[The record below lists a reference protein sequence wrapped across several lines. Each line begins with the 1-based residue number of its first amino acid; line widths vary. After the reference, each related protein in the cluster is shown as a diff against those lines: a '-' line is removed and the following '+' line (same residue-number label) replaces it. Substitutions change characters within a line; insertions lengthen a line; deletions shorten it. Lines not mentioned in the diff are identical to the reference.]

1 MEKEY
6 GGVLSVGQM
15 EKLEA
20 EIRAG
25 LAKVRRLEELPR
37 EDRMGKYRKAIAALR
52 EDVSRNCS
60 EYLRQV
66 LFGGFIAPVN
76 NPWFDRQLFDE
87 WFCSEDFSERK
98 KRLLLAVRD
107 GDAEQF
113 FSIAAELH
121 DVTRQIVEAFGGK
134 EDRTEW

>member
-6 GGVLSVGQM
+6 KGVLSVGQM

-25 LAKVRRLEELPR
+25 LAKVRRLEELPP
-37 EDRMGKYRKAIAALR
+37 ENRMGKYRKAIAALR
-52 EDVSRNCS
+52 ETVNRSCS
-60 EYLRQV
+60 DYLRQV

-87 WFCSEDFSERK
+87 WFYSENFAARK
-98 KRLLLAVRD
+98 KTLLRAVRD
-107 GDAEQF
+107 GDAERF
-113 FSIAAELH
+113 FSIAAEMH
-121 DVTRQIVEAFGGK
+121 EVTRQIVEAFGGK
-134 EDRTEW
+134 EDRPA

>member
-20 EIRAG
+20 EIRAW

-87 WFCSEDFSERK
+87 WFLSENFAARK
-98 KRLLLAVRD
+98 NMLLRAVRD
-107 GDAEQF
+107 GDAETF
-113 FSIAAELH
+113 FAIAAELH
-121 DVTRQIVEAFGGK
+121 EVTRQIVEAFGGK
-134 EDRTEW
+134 EDRPA

>member
-1 MEKEY
+1 MEKEVR
-6 GGVLSVGQM
+6 GVLGVGQM

-25 LAKVRRLEELPR
+25 LSKVQRLEELPP
-37 EDRMGKYRKAIAALR
+37 EDRMGKYRKAIAALQETVNR
-52 EDVSRNCS
+52 SCS

-87 WFCSEDFSERK
+87 WFLSEDFTARK
-98 KRLLLAVRD
+98 NILLRAVRD
-107 GDAEQF
+107 GDAETF
-113 FSIAAELH
+113 FAIAAELH
-121 DVTRQIVEAFGGK
+121 EVTRQIVEAFGGK
-134 EDRTEW
+134 EDRPA